1 MILSSSRVACRPL
14 FMTGSRAVVVTLQ
27 SGDVTQAWNT
37 KNQQTE
43 WVAEVADRRNLI
55 VRIVGNDAANDKS
68 PVRQLSTDAVECL
81 EERVGRLV
89 SH

>member
-1 MILSSSRVACRPL
+1 M
-14 FMTGSRAVVVTLQ
+14 
-27 SGDVTQAWNT
+27 
-37 KNQQTE
+37 KNRQTE
-43 WVAEVADRRNLI
+43 SGAEVADRRNLI
-55 VRIVGNDAANDKS
+55 ARVVSNDAANNKS